1 MAIGQIGLGLDF
13 SLGLSFDDQQTLAR
27 EAAELGYTSLW
38 TPEGAGLD
46 SFQLCALRNQAS
58 GLATGIGVCPIAY
71 RSPVAFAMS
80 AGTVSAMSGG
90 KFSLGIGSG
99 GIYRADARQQLGL
112 PRRSTLGVMR
122 EYVSAVKGLLAGD
135 SVSIQGDAVQYDG
148 VQLGFRPPPT
158 PVEPGRD
165 AEVERLREHVAL
177 LANQVDQLTEEQ
189 RFMTRLLE
197 GAAPASRA
205 PSDESR
211 PEGRP
216 DSRLRGPN

>member
-1 MAIGQIGLGLDF
+1 MSVFVFIIIIVALVTFGEVA
-13 SLGLSFDDQQTLAR
+13 SKRVAAR
-27 EAAELGYTSLW
+27 
-38 TPEGAGLD
+38 
-46 SFQLCALRNQAS
+46 
-58 GLATGIGVCPIAY
+58 
-71 RSPVAFAMS
+71 
-80 AGTVSAMSGG
+80 
-90 KFSLGIGSG
+90 
-99 GIYRADARQQLGL
+99 
-112 PRRSTLGVMR
+112 
-122 EYVSAVKGLLAGD
+122 
-135 SVSIQGDAVQYDG
+135 
-148 VQLGFRPPPT
+148 PPT

-177 LANQVDQLTEEQ
+177 LASQVDRLTEEQ